1 MPNIAKGHGMSI
13 VEVGLQ
19 NGPFSRLAGEVIHLA
34 EVTFCELIPQLRAKF
49 KTISG
54 LVDLVQRI

>member
-19 NGPFSRLAGEVIHLA
+19 NGPFSRLAGEVVHLA
-34 EVTFCELIPQLRAKF
+34 DVTFCELIPQLRAKF
-49 KTISG
+49 KTI
-54 LVDLVQRI
+54 